1 MSERHERARRD
12 RDESTC
18 DDNRPAALAA
28 ALACARCTCA
38 AGDNG
43 LCREHTSKR
52 RVMIHNSHNRA
63 AAMHAYADRLA
74 TLAGQGRDHVLD
86 DSDEIVRGTV
96 ALRDVL

>member
-12 RDESTC
+12 RDETTC
-18 DDNRPAALAA
+18 DDDRPATLAA

-43 LCREHTSKR
+43 LCREHTGKR
-52 RVMIHNSHNRA
+52 RVMIRNSARRA
-63 AAMHAYADRLA
+63 DGLHAYADRLA

-86 DSDEIVRGTV
+86 DSDVIARPTV
-96 ALRDVL
+96 TLREVL